1 MALFRTGR
9 TTLFFAAALVAGL
22 TVQSCSKGGGVNDGS
37 NWASYG
43 GTSDETHF
51 SPLDQVNDGNIDKLG
66 LAWSYDLDTFDSYTA
81 PLAVDGVLY
90 FGVGHSV
97 LHALDARTGKLLWQ
111 YDPDVA
117 GQEASKMRMRAG
129 WGIRGIA
136 YKDGK
141 VFTGTRDGRLIAVD
155 AKNGKLLWSVQTLDE
170 AENGYITGPPWIAG
184 DKVVIGFGGA
194 DYAPVRG
201 YVTAYDIN
209 SGRKAWRFHVVPGNP
224 ADGFESEA
232 MERAAKT
239 WTGEWWKFG
248 GGGTVY
254 HAMAYDAKYD
264 RIYLGTGNGW
274 PWNPRIRSPKGGDNL
289 YLASVVALDAKT
301 GEYVWHYQTNP
312 ENTFDF
318 NNAMDIQLT
327 ELTIDGKPRS
337 VLIHAPKNGFFY
349 VIDREDGKLISAGEF
364 GKQNWAERIDMETGR
379 PILREE
385 ARMAD
390 GKPFMLYPHPL
401 GAHGVQTM
409 AFSPRTNLAYIPA
422 MEGGRWFADPA
433 SIEGWTYRPNMFV
446 NTGFGAPPPGS
457 PAPPPTKSEL
467 VAYNPVTQKP
477 AWKIDQP
484 GMLNGGIIAT
494 AGNLLFQGRNDGK
507 FAAYAADSGK
517 ELWSFDAQNGI
528 LANAI
533 TYLVDGKQYVT
544 VITGFRSSSANTPTW
559 DYRQQRRRVLT
570 FALGG
575 TATLPPFQPEPVTP
589 QLDPGF
595 TVDQAKAGRGGA
607 TYGQSCVIC
616 HGAGMISGGAAP
628 DLRASPVPL
637 DRDAFTAIVRDGAL
651 MPNGMPSYAEFTDEE
666 IDELRHFIRQR
677 ARETAAAR

>member
-224 ADGFESEA
+224 ANGGSS
-232 MERAAKT
+232 AAAAPSIT
-239 WTGEWWKFG
+239 P
-248 GGGTVY
+248 
-254 HAMAYDAKYD
+254 
-264 RIYLGTGNGW
+264 W
-274 PWNPRIRSPKGGDNL
+274 PMTR
-289 YLASVVALDAKT
+289 
-301 GEYVWHYQTNP
+301 
-312 ENTFDF
+312 NT
-318 NNAMDIQLT
+318 I
-327 ELTIDGKPRS
+327 
-337 VLIHAPKNGFFY
+337 
-349 VIDREDGKLISAGEF
+349 
-364 GKQNWAERIDMETGR
+364 
-379 PILREE
+379 
-385 ARMAD
+385 
-390 GKPFMLYPHPL
+390 
-401 GAHGVQTM
+401 
-409 AFSPRTNLAYIPA
+409 
-422 MEGGRWFADPA
+422 A
-433 SIEGWTYRPNMFV
+433 SIWARAM
-446 NTGFGAPPPGS
+446 
-457 PAPPPTKSEL
+457 
-467 VAYNPVTQKP
+467 
-477 AWKIDQP
+477 
-484 GMLNGGIIAT
+484 
-494 AGNLLFQGRNDGK
+494 
-507 FAAYAADSGK
+507 
-517 ELWSFDAQNGI
+517 
-528 LANAI
+528 
-533 TYLVDGKQYVT
+533 
-544 VITGFRSSSANTPTW
+544 
-559 DYRQQRRRVLT
+559 
-570 FALGG
+570 
-575 TATLPPFQPEPVTP
+575 
-589 QLDPGF
+589 
-595 TVDQAKAGRGGA
+595 AGRGTPGSAVRKAA
-607 TYGQSCVIC
+607 TTS
-616 HGAGMISGGAAP
+616 ISP
-628 DLRASPVPL
+628 
-637 DRDAFTAIVRDGAL
+637 
-651 MPNGMPSYAEFTDEE
+651 PSSRSMRRPGNMSGT
-666 IDELRHFIRQR
+666 IRPTPR
-677 ARETAAAR
+677 IPSISTMRWTSS